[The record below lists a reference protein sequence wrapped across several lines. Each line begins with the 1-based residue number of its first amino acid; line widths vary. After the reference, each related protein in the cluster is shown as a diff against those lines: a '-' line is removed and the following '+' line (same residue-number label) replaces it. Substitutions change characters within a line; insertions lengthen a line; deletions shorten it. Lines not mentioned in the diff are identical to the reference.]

1 MRLLKKIEKMPGFER
16 IDNNELS
23 LVTKVFQEGGV
34 LFAHG
39 FEQLRKRFW
48 VRELESKISSYFN
61 IKHCLLT
68 SSGTSALKIA
78 LKTIGVKPGDEV
90 ITQSFNFIA
99 TVEAIIDCGAK
110 PIICSCDSNLHID
123 SEEVKKLI
131 TLKTKAI
138 IVVHMLGMPCDM
150 ESLKEISK
158 GKNLVL
164 IEDACESI
172 GAKIHDKFSGTTA
185 DIGVFS
191 FDYGK
196 MITTGEG
203 GCLLTNNSKIDKS
216 AREYHDH
223 GHMNLKGITRGKD
236 KAQNAGFN
244 YRMTEIQA
252 AVGHAQLEKLSQMLK
267 DNKARVDALINY
279 ENITPY
285 LREKRKYLISNCDTL
300 MLVGLRKKV
309 LNEILNTL
317 KNAGIGTKNIPDAMR
332 WHCSYYWKHCLS
344 KEQIKNSLKT
354 KKLLDHSIAIPIL
367 LNKTEDFYSQ
377 LGLKISQSLNK

>member
-1 MRLLKKIEKMPGFER
+1 MPGFER
-16 IDNNELS
+16 IDNNELA

-39 FEQLRKRFW
+39 FEKLRKRFW
-48 VRELESKISSYFN
+48 VRELESKISNYFN

-78 LKTIGVKPGDEV
+78 LKTIGIQPGDEV

-110 PIICSCDSNLHID
+110 PIICGCDHNLHMD
-123 SEEVKKLI
+123 SEEVNKLI
-131 TLKTKAI
+131 TSKTKAI
-138 IVVHMLGMPCDM
+138 IVVHMLGTPCDM
-150 ESLKEISK
+150 ESLKRISEQ
-158 GKNLVL
+158 KNLVL

-203 GCLLTNNSKIDKS
+203 GCLLTNISKIDKS

-223 GHMNLKGITRGKD
+223 GHMNLKGIPRGED

-252 AVGHAQLEKLSQMLK
+252 AVGHAQLEKLPQMLE

-279 ENITPY
+279 ESITPY
-285 LREKRKYLISNCDTL
+285 LREKRKYLKSNCDTL
-300 MLVGLRKKV
+300 MLVRLSKKEV
-309 LNEILNTL
+309 DNILYILN
-317 KNAGIGTKNIPDAMR
+317 KEGIGTKNIPDAMR
-332 WHCSYYWKHCLS
+332 WHCSYYWEHCLS
-344 KEQIKNSLKT
+344 QEQINNSMKT
-354 KKLLDHSIAIPIL
+354 KALLDRSIAIPIS
-367 LNKTEDFYSQ
+367 LNKTVDFYAQ
-377 LGLKISQSLNK
+377 LGLKISQSLNQ

>member
-1 MRLLKKIEKMPGFER
+1 MPGFER

-39 FEQLRKRFW
+39 FEKLRKRFW
-48 VRELESKISSYFN
+48 VRELEEKISSYFN

-78 LKTIGVKPGDEV
+78 LKSIGIQPGDEV

-110 PIICSCDSNLHID
+110 PIICGCDANLHMD
-123 SEEVKKLI
+123 SDEVKKLI
-131 TLKTKAI
+131 TPKTKAI
-138 IVVHMLGMPCDM
+138 IAVHMLGTPCDM
-150 ESLKEISK
+150 ESLKEISEQ
-158 GKNLVL
+158 KNLIL

-191 FDYGK
+191 FDFGK

-203 GCLLTNNSKIDKS
+203 GCLLTNNSEIAKL

-223 GHMNLKGITRGKD
+223 GHMNIEGIPRGED
-236 KAQNAGFN
+236 KARNAGFN

-252 AVGHAQLEKLSQMLK
+252 AVGHAQLEKLSKMLE

-279 ENITPY
+279 ENLMPY
-285 LREKRKYLISNCDTL
+285 IREKRKYLKSNGDTL
-300 MLVGLRKKV
+300 MFVGLSKQEV
-309 LNEILNTL
+309 ETIIGILKTE
-317 KNAGIGTKNIPDAMR
+317 GIGTKNIPEAMR
-332 WHCSYYWKHCLS
+332 WHCSYFWGHCLP
-344 KEQIKNSLKT
+344 KEQINNSKRT
-354 KKLLDHSIAIPIL
+354 KDLLDHSIAIPIS
-367 LNKTEDFYSQ
+367 LNKTEDFYSR
-377 LGLKISQSLNK
+377 LGLKISQSFN

>member
-1 MRLLKKIEKMPGFER
+1 MPGFER
-16 IDNNELS
+16 IDNHELS
-23 LVTKVFQEGGV
+23 LVTRVFQEGGV

-39 FEQLRKRFW
+39 FEKLRKRFW
-48 VRELESKISSYFN
+48 VRELEEKISNYFN

-78 LKTIGVKPGDEV
+78 LKSIGIQPGDEV

-110 PIICSCDSNLHID
+110 PIICSCDENLHID
-123 SEEVKKLI
+123 SDEIKKFI
-131 TLKTKAI
+131 NPKTKAI
-138 IVVHMLGMPCDM
+138 IAVHMLGTPCDM
-150 ESLKEISK
+150 EPLKEISK
-158 GKNLVL
+158 QNNLIL

-203 GCLLTNNSKIDKS
+203 GCLLTNNSKLDKL

-223 GHMNLKGITRGKD
+223 GHINLKGIPRGED
-236 KAQNAGFN
+236 RARSAGFN
-244 YRMTEIQA
+244 FRMTEIQA
-252 AVGHAQLEKLSQMLK
+252 AVGHAQLEKLSKMLE

-279 ENITPY
+279 ENLTPY
-285 LREKRKYLISNCDTL
+285 VREKRKYLKSNCDTL
-300 MLVGLRKKV
+300 MLVGLSKKEV
-309 LNEILNTL
+309 ETITGILKTV
-317 KNAGIGTKNIPDAMR
+317 GIGTKNIPDAMR
-332 WHCSYYWKHCLS
+332 WHCSFYWEHCLP
-344 KEQIKNSLKT
+344 KEQINNSKKT
-354 KKLLDHSIAIPIL
+354 KNLLDHSIAIPIS
-367 LNKTEDFYSQ
+367 LNKTEDFYSR
-377 LGLKISQSLNK
+377 LGLMISQSFNK